1 MIQQVERAMGS
12 NVNRTNYTRSPIAI
26 EAFRKALTEEVQK
39 VRWKDAKVVDQLK
52 PEGATPQTYRNGVY
66 NCAGAVAAT
75 VARALGTRQD
85 QSDADLIND
94 LSRDRTSSKGT
105 TAADMTSMLK
115 EVGAKVDGKVITG
128 RYTDNRLDSLL
139 AKGDK
144 VVAQVGVR
152 NESTGKYDPHY
163 VLIDGKDKKGNYV
176 IKDPMKGTYS
186 ATAQQLRTAV
196 NHAPG
201 AGGVLIPIKP
211 ADEGVAKAAEK
222 SAKELKE
229 AKAPVAPEPFKTDN
243 SKVEGKDTTFKPYL
257 TDSYQDYTPP
267 APVELKP
274 QDTSDFKPQAPTVS
288 EAPQKVTPGM
298 SPESYAQSVLGMLNS
313 EDLGVKEQGQQL
325 YADLKTSGNPV
336 DKAASEV
343 ILTEF
348 AKQPGIGQKVKYN
361 GYGD

>member
-1 MIQQVERAMGS
+1 MGS
-12 NVNRTNYTRSPIAI
+12 NINRANNTLSPLAI

-39 VRWKDAKVVDQLK
+39 VRWKDAKVVDQLN

-85 QSDADLIND
+85 QTDADLIND

-128 RYTDNRLDSLL
+128 RYTDNRLNSLL

-163 VLIDGKDKKGNYV
+163 VLIDGKDKKGNYI
-176 IKDPMKGTYS
+176 IKDPLKGTYS
-186 ATAQQLRTAV
+186 ATAQQLRSAV

-222 SAKELKE
+222 SAKEVKE
-229 AKAPVAPEPFKTDN
+229 AKAPVTPDPFKTDE
-243 SKVEGKDTTFKPYL
+243 SKVAGKDTTFKPYL

-274 QDTSDFKPQAPTVS
+274 QDTSDFKPQVPTVN
-288 EAPQKVTPGM
+288 EAPQKVTPGTA
-298 SPESYAQSVLGMLNS
+298 PESYAQSVLGLLNS
-313 EDLGVKEQGQQL
+313 EDLGVKELGQEL
-325 YADLKTSGNPV
+325 YSDLKTSANPV
-336 DKAASEV
+336 DKRADEV
-343 ILTEF
+343 ISEQF